1 MTALTMATS
10 APVSRDTKLWHRAGP
25 FVLESG
31 VELPAVQVAYRS
43 WGQLAPDGGN
53 AVLVCHALTGSADA
67 DAWWGGLYGPGRALD
82 PARDFIVC
90 SNVLA
95 GCYGTSGPIQPHPE
109 DGEPWGSRFP
119 VVTVR
124 DMVRLQAGLLDH
136 LGVGRLQLVLGPSL
150 GGMQVLEWAAS
161 YPERVAAIAPIGV
174 SGRHSAWCIGISES
188 QRRAIYLDPE
198 WRDGRYALDRP
209 PRRIEVYDN
218 SHIMGTNAVGAM
230 IVAGPEG
237 FVKNQYRKFN
247 IRSTDITP
255 GDDFGMM
262 REVMQRRFS
271 RLVREH
277 AAPDAPVD
285 TNGADMEADDDAF
298 PAWPDLILID
308 GGQGQMSSV
317 RAILDELGIADH
329 VAAIGVAKGVDR
341 EAGRERFFLAG
352 REPFMLPVRD
362 PVLYFVQRLRDEAH
376 RFAIGSHRARRS
388 RELTRNPLDEIAGIG
403 PTRKRALLHHFG
415 SARAVSRAGVE
426 DLMRVDGVSERVARM
441 IYGHFH
447 ENG

>member
-1 MTALTMATS
+1 MTALTLATS

-43 WGQLAPDGGN
+43 WGQLAADGGN

-209 PRRIEVYDN
+209 PR
-218 SHIMGTNAVGAM
+218 HG
-230 IVAGPEG
+230 
-237 FVKNQYRKFN
+237 
-247 IRSTDITP
+247 
-255 GDDFGMM
+255 
-262 REVMQRRFS
+262 
-271 RLVREH
+271 
-277 AAPDAPVD
+277 
-285 TNGADMEADDDAF
+285 
-298 PAWPDLILID
+298 
-308 GGQGQMSSV
+308 
-317 RAILDELGIADH
+317 
-329 VAAIGVAKGVDR
+329 
-341 EAGRERFFLAG
+341 LA
-352 REPFMLPVRD
+352 
-362 PVLYFVQRLRDEAH
+362 
-376 RFAIGSHRARRS
+376 
-388 RELTRNPLDEIAGIG
+388 
-403 PTRKRALLHHFG
+403 
-415 SARAVSRAGVE
+415 
-426 DLMRVDGVSERVARM
+426 VARM
-441 IYGHFH
+441 IAMFSYRSWENFETRFARKRQEWDGEFAVSSYLNYQGEKLHRRFDANTYVRLTQAMDSHDLGRGRGEYEAVLGALTMPALVVSVDSDVLYPPREQLELAQLLPRARYETLHTPAGHDGFLI
-447 ENG
+447 ETDELSRMILAFRGLD